1 MEDFLSGEERLH
13 AKLYLKKTRTFSN
26 ISLHQ
31 SKNVGCLASHK
42 IF

>member
-13 AKLYLKKTRTFSN
+13 AKLYFKNMFLN
-26 ISLHQ
+26 IYLHQ
-31 SKNVGCLASHK
+31 SKNLGCKASRE